1 MVLVLVR
8 PGIEEQG
15 EIPMP
20 SVDRPLSP
28 HLQVYRPQITS
39 ILSILHRIT
48 GVALTF
54 ATLLLTWWL
63 AAAAYGP
70 EQFADAQAFLG
81 SWIGQL
87 LLWGFTFAVFY
98 HLANGVRH
106 LLWDFGWGFE
116 IDQVRKTGIAVVA
129 FAAVATVITL
139 IAAYAAGGA

>member
-1 MVLVLVR
+1 
-8 PGIEEQG
+8 
-15 EIPMP
+15 MP

-39 ILSILHRIT
+39 VLSILHRIT

-63 AAAAYGP
+63 VAAAYGP

-116 IDQVRKTGIAVVA
+116 MDQVRKTGIAVIA
-129 FAAVATVITL
+129 FAAAATLITL
-139 IAAYAAGGA
+139 VAAYAAGGA

>member
-1 MVLVLVR
+1 
-8 PGIEEQG
+8 
-15 EIPMP
+15 MP

-39 ILSILHRIT
+39 VLSILHRIT

-81 SWIGQL
+81 SWFGQL

-116 IDQVRKTGIAVVA
+116 IDQVRKTGIAVVG

>member
-1 MVLVLVR
+1 
-8 PGIEEQG
+8 
-15 EIPMP
+15 MP
-20 SVDRPLSP
+20 FVDRPLSP

-106 LLWDFGWGFE
+106 LMWDFGWGFE